1 MIYVDRRKE
10 DAMSRRKKIG
20 IIVGS
25 VIGVIIIISVIA
37 AVVAPKQTYTLSVSV
52 SPSGAGSVSPAG
64 GQYESGEQVILTASP
79 ASGYT
84 FDYWW
89 GSASGSSPTI
99 TITMDSD
106 KSITANFMT
115 HYSLTIGST
124 VGGNVSSHGEG
135 LFPDYDAGT
144 VVDIVARAEEGYY
157 FVEWIGDVTAIADV
171 YDAESTITMNGD
183 YSITAEFAP
192 AYDLIISSSAGG
204 SVTTPGEGT
213 FTYGA
218 GTVVDLRASADEGYD
233 FVDWTGDVSTVA
245 YVNYYSTTI
254 TIDSDKSITANFEPE
269 PPPPPEVEYK
279 ITGTASQV
287 DVTLNNA
294 TGGTEQYDNVSVP
307 HTYTFETF
315 DDWFLYIS
323 AQNQGEY
330 GSVTVTIYLN
340 GEVVKTSTSSGAYV
354 IATASYSRL

>member
-1 MIYVDRRKE
+1 
-10 DAMSRRKKIG
+10 MSKKKLAG
-20 IIVGS
+20 VVVGCIIVII
-25 VIGVIIIISVIA
+25 VIV
-37 AVVAPKQTYTLSVSV
+37 VVATNTPTYKLSVSA
-52 SPSGAGSVSPAG
+52 SPSGAGSVAPPG
-64 GQYESGEQVILTASP
+64 GEYEPGVQVTLIASP

-84 FDYWW
+84 FDYWG

-106 KSITANFMT
+106 KSITANFMAQ
-115 HYSLTIGST
+115 YDLTIEST
-124 VGGNVSSHGEG
+124 VGGNVSAPGEG
-135 LFPDYDAGT
+135 LFPDYDGGT
-144 VVDIVARAEEGYY
+144 VVALVAMAQEGYY
-157 FVEWIGDVTAIADV
+157 FIGWTGDVSAITDV
-171 YDAESTITMNGD
+171 YDPESTITMNGD

-233 FVDWTGDVSTVA
+233 FVDWTGDVGTIDWVT
-245 YVNYYSTTI
+245 YRSTTI
-254 TIDSDKSITANFEPE
+254 TMDSDKSITANFEPE

-294 TGGTEQYDNVSVP
+294 SGGTEQYDNVSVP
-307 HTYTFETF
+307 HTYTYETF

>member
-1 MIYVDRRKE
+1 
-10 DAMSRRKKIG
+10 MSKKKLAG
-20 IIVGS
+20 VIVAC
-25 VIGVIIIISVIA
+25 IIIIIVIVVIA
-37 AVVAPKQTYTLSVSV
+37 TNTPTYTLEVSV

-79 ASGYT
+79 ASGYA

-99 TITMDSD
+99 TITMNSD
-106 KSITANFMT
+106 KSITATFIIMT
-115 HYSLTIGST
+115 QYDLAVESTI
-124 VGGNVSSHGEG
+124 GGNVSAPGEG
-135 LFPDYDAGT
+135 LFTNYDAGA
-144 VVDIVARAEEGYY
+144 VVELVAAAEEGYC
-157 FVEWIGDVTAIADV
+157 FVKWTGDVTPVADV
-171 YDAESTITMNGD
+171 YDPESTITMNGD

-204 SVTTPGEGT
+204 SVTTPGEGI

-218 GTVVDLRASADEGYD
+218 GTVVDLRASADGGYD
-233 FVDWTGDVSTVA
+233 FVDWTGDVETIDWVT
-245 YVNYYSTTI
+245 YRSTTI
-254 TIDSDKSITANFEPE
+254 TMDSDKSITANFEPE

-279 ITGTASQV
+279 ITGSASQV

-307 HTYTFETF
+307 HSYSFDTFS
-315 DDWFLYIS
+315 DWFLYIS

-340 GEVVKTSTSSGAYV
+340 GEIVATSTSSCAYV
-354 IATASYSRL
+354 IATADYSRL

>member
-1 MIYVDRRKE
+1 
-10 DAMSRRKKIG
+10 MSKRKKIG

-37 AVVAPKQTYTLSVSV
+37 AVVAPEQTYTLSVSA
-52 SPSGAGSVSPAG
+52 SPSGGGSVSPG
-64 GQYESGEQVILTASP
+64 GGEYESGVQVTLAASP

-106 KSITANFMT
+106 KSITANFMA
-115 HYSLTIGST
+115 HYDLTIEST
-124 VGGNVSSHGEG
+124 VGGSVSAPGEG
-135 LFPDYDAGT
+135 PFPDYDGGT
-144 VVDIVARAEEGYY
+144 VIALAARAEEGYH
-157 FVEWIGDVTAIADV
+157 FVGWTGDVSAITDV
-171 YDAESTITMNGD
+171 YDPESTITMNGD

-233 FVDWTGDVSTVA
+233 FVDWTGDVGTIDWVT
-245 YVNYYSTTI
+245 YRSTTI
-254 TIDSDKSITANFEPE
+254 TMDSDKSIAANFEPE
-269 PPPPPEVEYK
+269 PPPTPEVEYK
-279 ITGTASQV
+279 ITGTASKV
-287 DVTLNNA
+287 FVTLNNA
-294 TGGTEQYDNVSVP
+294 SGGTEQFDNVSVP

-315 DDWFLYIS
+315 DDWFLYVS
-323 AQNQGEY
+323 AQNLGDW

-340 GEVVKTSTSSGAYV
+340 GALVKTSTSSGAYV
-354 IATASYSRL
+354 IATASYSKL

>member
-1 MIYVDRRKE
+1 
-10 DAMSRRKKIG
+10 MSKKKLAG
-20 IIVGS
+20 IIVGC
-25 VIGVIIIISVIA
+25 IIVIIVIVVIA
-37 AVVAPKQTYTLSVSV
+37 TNTPTYTLSVSV
-52 SPSGAGSVSPAG
+52 SPPGAGSVSPAG

-115 HYSLTIGST
+115 QYDLTIGST
-124 VGGNVSSHGEG
+124 VGGNVSSPGEG

-144 VVDIVARAEEGYY
+144 VVELVAMAEGGYH
-157 FVEWIGDVTAIADV
+157 FVEWTGDVSAITDV
-171 YDAESTITMNGD
+171 YDPESTITMNGD

-233 FVDWTGDVSTVA
+233 FVDWTGDVGTIDWVT
-245 YVNYYSTTI
+245 YRSTTI
-254 TIDSDKSITANFEPE
+254 TMDSDKSITANFEPE
-269 PPPPPEVEYK
+269 PPPTPEVEYK
-279 ITGTASQV
+279 ITGTASKV
-287 DVTLNNA
+287 FVTLNNA
-294 TGGTEQYDNVSVP
+294 SGGTEQFDNVSVP

-315 DDWFLYIS
+315 DDWFLYVS
-323 AQNQGEY
+323 AQNLGDW

-340 GEVVKTSTSSGAYV
+340 GAVVKTSTSSGAYV

>member
-1 MIYVDRRKE
+1 MN
-10 DAMSRRKKIG
+10 KKKLAG
-20 IIVGS
+20 IIAGS
-25 VIGVIIIISVIA
+25 IIAIIVIVVIA
-37 AVVAPKQTYTLSVSV
+37 TNTPTYTLSVSV

-79 ASGYT
+79 VSGYT

-89 GSASGSSPTI
+89 GSASGTSPTI

-115 HYSLTIGST
+115 QYGLTIGST
-124 VGGNVSSHGEG
+124 VGGNVSSPGEG

-144 VVDIVARAEEGYY
+144 VVALVAMAEGGYH
-157 FVEWIGDVTAIADV
+157 FVEWTGDVTAIADV

-192 AYDLIISSSAGG
+192 AYDLTVSSSAGG

-218 GTVVDLRASADEGYD
+218 GTVVNLVARAEEGYD
-233 FVDWTGDVSTVA
+233 FVDWTGDVGTIA

-269 PPPPPEVEYK
+269 PPPTPEVEYK

-307 HTYTFETF
+307 HTYRFDTFS
-315 DDWFLYIS
+315 DWFLYIS

-340 GEVVKTSTSSGAYV
+340 GGVVNTATSEGAYV

>member
-1 MIYVDRRKE
+1 
-10 DAMSRRKKIG
+10 MSKKKLAG
-20 IIVGS
+20 IIVGC
-25 VIGVIIIISVIA
+25 VIVIIVIVVIA
-37 AVVAPKQTYTLSVSV
+37 TNTPTYTLSVSV

-64 GQYESGEQVILTASP
+64 GKYESGEQVVLTASP
-79 ASGYT
+79 ATGYT
-84 FDYWW
+84 FDHWW

-115 HYSLTIGST
+115 QYDLTIGST
-124 VGGNVSSHGEG
+124 VGGNVSSPGEG
-135 LFPDYDAGT
+135 LFPGHDAGT
-144 VVDIVARAEEGYY
+144 VVELVAMAEAGYQ
-157 FVEWIGDVTAIADV
+157 FVEWTGDVTAIADV
-171 YDAESTITMNGD
+171 YDPQSTITMNGD
-183 YSITAEFAP
+183 YSITAEFGL
-192 AYDLIISSSAGG
+192 AYDLTISSSAGG

-218 GTVVDLRASADEGYD
+218 GTVVDIVARAEEDYD
-233 FVDWTGDVSTVA
+233 FVDWTGDVSTIT
-245 YVNYYSTTI
+245 YTYFYSTTI
-254 TIDSDKSITANFEPE
+254 TMDSDKSIAANFEPE

-279 ITGTASQV
+279 ITGSASRV

-294 TGGTEQYDNVSVP
+294 SGGTSQYTDVSVP
-307 HTYTFETF
+307 HSYRFDTFS
-315 DDWFLYIS
+315 DWFLYIS

-340 GEVVKTSTSSGAYV
+340 GEVVATSTSSGAYV

>member
-1 MIYVDRRKE
+1 
-10 DAMSRRKKIG
+10 MSKKKLIG
-20 IIVGS
+20 IIAGC
-25 VIGVIIIISVIA
+25 VIA
-37 AVVAPKQTYTLSVSV
+37 IIVIVALVIPPTMYTLSVSID
-52 SPSGAGSVSPAG
+52 PPQAGSVSPSD
-64 GQYESGEQVILTASP
+64 GQYKSGEQVILTASP

-89 GSASGSSPTI
+89 GSATGSSPTI

-115 HYSLTIGST
+115 QYVLTIEST
-124 VGGNVSSHGEG
+124 AGGNVSAPGEG
-135 LFPDYDAGT
+135 LFPNYDAGT
-144 VVDIVARAEEGYY
+144 IIELVAEVEEGYH
-157 FVEWIGDVTAIADV
+157 FVQWTGDISAIADV
-171 YDAESTITMNGD
+171 YDAESTITMTGE

-233 FVDWTGDVSTVA
+233 FVDWTGDVGTIDWVT
-245 YVNYYSTTI
+245 YRSTTI
-254 TIDSDKSITANFEPE
+254 TMDSDKSITANFEPE
-269 PPPPPEVEYK
+269 PPPTPEVEYK
-279 ITGTASQV
+279 ITGTASRV
-287 DVTLNNA
+287 SVTLNNA

-307 HTYTFETF
+307 HTYRYDTFT
-315 DDWFLYIS
+315 DWFLYIS

-340 GEVVKTSTSSGAYV
+340 GVVVNTATSEGAYV
-354 IATASYSRL
+354 IATASYSK

>member
-1 MIYVDRRKE
+1 MN
-10 DAMSRRKKIG
+10 KKKLAG
-20 IIVGS
+20 IIVGCI
-25 VIGVIIIISVIA
+25 VVIIVIVVIA
-37 AVVAPKQTYTLSVSV
+37 THTSTYTLSVTV

-64 GQYESGEQVILTASP
+64 GQYESGQQVILTASP

-99 TITMDSD
+99 IITMDSD

-115 HYSLTIGST
+115 QYDLTIGST
-124 VGGNVSSHGEG
+124 VGGNVSSPGEG
-135 LFPDYDAGT
+135 LFPDYDAGM
-144 VVDIVARAEEGYY
+144 VVELVAMAEEGYH
-157 FVEWIGDVTAIADV
+157 FVQWTGDVSAIADV

-183 YSITAEFAP
+183 YSIRAEFTP
-192 AYDLIISSSAGG
+192 AYELIISSSAGG

-213 FTYGA
+213 FTYDA
-218 GTVVDLRASADEGYD
+218 GTVVDLRARADEGYD
-233 FVDWTGDVSTVA
+233 FVDWTGDVGTIDWVT
-245 YVNYYSTTI
+245 YRSTTI
-254 TIDSDKSITANFEPE
+254 TMDSDKSITANFEPE
-269 PPPPPEVEYK
+269 PPPTPEVEYK

-294 TGGTEQYDNVSVP
+294 TGGTEQFDNVSVP
-307 HTYTFETF
+307 HTYTFEEF
-315 DDWFLYIS
+315 NDWFLYVS

-340 GEVVKTSTSSGAYV
+340 GEVVATSTSSGAYV

>member
-1 MIYVDRRKE
+1 MN
-10 DAMSRRKKIG
+10 KKKLAG
-20 IIVGS
+20 IIVGCI
-25 VIGVIIIISVIA
+25 VVIIVIVVIA
-37 AVVAPKQTYTLSVSV
+37 THTSTYTLSVTV

-64 GQYESGEQVILTASP
+64 GQYKSGEQVELTASP

-89 GSASGSSPTI
+89 GGASGSSPTI

-106 KSITANFMT
+106 KSITANFMAQ
-115 HYSLTIGST
+115 YDLTIEST
-124 VGGNVSSHGEG
+124 EGGNVSAPGEG
-135 LFPDYDAGT
+135 LFPDYDAET
-144 VVDIVARAEEGYY
+144 LVELVARADEGYQ
-157 FVEWIGDVTAIADV
+157 FVEWTGDISAIADV

-192 AYDLIISSSAGG
+192 VYDITISSSAGG

-218 GTVVDLRASADEGYD
+218 GMVVELLAKAEEGYD
-233 FVDWTGDVSTVA
+233 FVDWTGDVGTIA

-254 TIDSDKSITANFEPE
+254 TMDSDKSITANFEPE

-279 ITGTASQV
+279 ITGTASRV
-287 DVTLNNA
+287 SVTLNNA

-307 HTYTFETF
+307 HTYSFDTFS
-315 DDWFLYIS
+315 DWFLYIS

>member
-1 MIYVDRRKE
+1 
-10 DAMSRRKKIG
+10 
-20 IIVGS
+20 
-25 VIGVIIIISVIA
+25 
-37 AVVAPKQTYTLSVSV
+37 
-52 SPSGAGSVSPAG
+52 VSPAG
-64 GQYESGEQVILTASP
+64 GQYKSDEQVVLTASP
-79 ASGYT
+79 ANDCT

-89 GSASGSSPTI
+89 GDASGSSPTI

-106 KSITANFMT
+106 KSIFAIFMT
-115 HYSLTIGST
+115 HHYLTIAST
-124 VGGNVSSHGEG
+124 AGGNVSTPGEG
-135 LFPDYDAGT
+135 LFPHYGAGT
-144 VVDIVARAEEGYY
+144 VVELVARADEGYH
-157 FVEWIGDVTAIADV
+157 FVQWTGDIFAIADV
-171 YDAESTITMNGD
+171 YDAESTITMNTD

-192 AYDLIISSSAGG
+192 VYDLTISSSAGG

-233 FVDWTGDVSTVA
+233 FVDWTGDVGTIDWVT
-245 YVNYYSTTI
+245 YRSTTI
-254 TIDSDKSITANFEPE
+254 TMDSDKSIAANFEPE
-269 PPPPPEVEYK
+269 PPPTPEVEYK

-294 TGGTEQYDNVSVP
+294 TGGTEQYDNVSIP
-307 HTYTFETF
+307 HTYTFDTF
-315 DDWFLYIS
+315 SDWFLYIS

-340 GEVVKTSTSSGAYV
+340 GEIVATSTSSGAYV